1 VIRGYRRGRR
11 KNCEYDIEREEAT
24 GLAQARQPTGR
35 SVAAL
40 RAGDRTHAPALGAG
54 PQERPDAH
62 IPVSPL
68 SVGGR
73 RYAVA
78 VFEGAQWVENAR
90 AAGWGVLSRGRRHER
105 VGLVELP
112 CAGRAQVLREV
123 PREVPQ
129 AARFLRQRYGIP
141 DEPAAFAA
149 LAPRC
154 TVFRIHSIPAED
166 PARAANEDT
175 SSQTCKEKRNLTPPE
190 EAAEG

>member
-1 VIRGYRRGRR
+1 VVTEEEGERIVSTTLSARKPPGWLKPANRLVVALQRFGLVIGPMHLLSVPGR
-11 KNCEYDIEREEAT
+11 KS
-24 GLAQARQPTGR
+24 GR
-35 SVAAL
+35 M
-40 RAGDRTHAPALGAG
+40 RT
-54 PQERPDAH
+54 

-73 RYAVA
+73 RYVVA

-166 PARAANEDT
+166 LARAANEDT
-175 SSQTCKEKRNLTPPE
+175 SSQTCKEKRNLTSPE